1 VLVAIRHIGSTSIP
15 LCDAKPIID
24 MVAAVTDLELLDELT
39 PAMEA
44 LGYEAMGEFGIPGRR
59 YFRKGSAFE
68 NRTHQVHAFR
78 SGSPE
83 IDRHLAFRDFL
94 RAHPRGDGAREAGRV
109 ALVAECVALKRRL
122 AAAHPTDV
130 PAYTAAKSGV
140 IQRIEDLATASS
152 RG

>member
-44 LGYEAMGEFGIPGRR
+44 LGYEALGEFGIPGRR

-94 RAHPRGDGAREAGRV
+94 RAHP

>member
-1 VLVAIRHIGSTSIP
+1 MLVAIRHIGSTSIP

-94 RAHPRGDGAREAGRV
+94 RAHP

-130 PAYTAAKSGV
+130 PAYTAAKSGF

-152 RG
+152 SRVVTR